1 MPVTFTNNFKNI
13 LDKLQ
18 SILRTEFKNT
28 LPVYV
33 GEDNENAGSQYL
45 RIDPESSNLLE
56 YNINS
61 ELREYT
67 INMFLYFNDKSHS
80 RNKLDA
86 VLRLIS
92 RIEAVIHDNITIT
105 LSDSTK
111 LFNNRVENTTLDAT
125 EDTENYVVQFV
136 FQGQHLANTA

>member
-1 MPVTFTNNFKNI
+1 
-13 LDKLQ
+13 
-18 SILRTEFKNT
+18 
-28 LPVYV
+28 
-33 GEDNENAGSQYL
+33 
-45 RIDPESSNLLE
+45 
-56 YNINS
+56 
-61 ELREYT
+61 
-67 INMFLYFNDKSHS
+67 MFLYFNDKSHS

-125 EDTENYVVQFV
+125 EDSENYVVQFV